1 MARLKKRYWILL
13 SIVLLIMLLSLC
25 VWQYWLSFKDKYHL
39 STDWH
44 GISVSFDGLSIDEI
58 TVSQPSQYSLTAKNL
73 LISLSL
79 LSADELDIY
88 WQSDDKTVID
98 TTQKEVVETL
108 DQNLNQDVNQ
118 AGDDASSISTILYWL
133 PSKIHVDSLK
143 FYTQNNEQF
152 NVKIDITKQQDVI
165 QLVMSTNSQYVAK
178 LSANL
183 QFNTTINTTEPR
195 IDIQNGLFTT
205 TVHQFGIENGQLNL
219 PFSGWINRKRL
230 SLSSLDNASISLA
243 KANFFDDLILANS
256 SGNLTFQVESA
267 IPFDNNQL
275 SATTQLVINKLN
287 GIYKTSE
294 IKSATGNINF
304 VVKNNQFTISS
315 PALNI
320 QEVNM
325 GLSLEKIKLAG
336 EYFASINA
344 PDKGIISWTKAQASI
359 FSGLIFLDKSKLN
372 LAKLPQQLN
381 LKIKQI
387 QLKDIFTQYPAEG
400 LAGSGAIDGNLPI
413 TLLANKK
420 KGGTIIEPVIKKG
433 QLTTTQD
440 GYLQFENSALKS
452 YVQSNPNMKIL
463 ADIIKNF
470 HYTKLSGT
478 VDYANDIAKLGLNIQ
493 GSNLDVENGKAVNLN
508 INLEENITKLL
519 MSLQLSDQVSEP
531 IRKRIEAHLKR
542 KSSK

>member
-13 SIVLLIMLLSLC
+13 SIVLIIMLLSLC
-25 VWQYWLSFKDKYHL
+25 VRQYWLSLKDKYQL
-39 STDWH
+39 SADWH
-44 GISVSFDGLSIDEI
+44 GVSVSFNGLAIDEI
-58 TVSQPSQYSLTAKNL
+58 TVSQPSKYSLTAKNL
-73 LISLSL
+73 LISLSQ
-79 LSADELDIY
+79 LSANELNIH
-88 WQSDDKTVID
+88 WQSDDKKVID

-108 DQNLNQDVNQ
+108 DKNFNQDVNQ
-118 AGDDASSISTILYWL
+118 SDDASFISTILYWL
-133 PSKIHVDSLK
+133 PSKIHIDSLR

-152 NVKIDITKQQDVI
+152 NVKIDITKQQEAI

-183 QFNTTINTTEPR
+183 QFNTTVNTTEPR

-205 TVHQFGIENGQLNL
+205 TVNQFGIENGQLTL
-219 PFSGWINRKRL
+219 PFSGWVNRKQL
-230 SLSSLDNASISLA
+230 SLSSLNDASISLV
-243 KANFFDDLILANS
+243 KASLSDDLILADS

-294 IKSATGNINF
+294 IKSATGNINL

-325 GLSLEKIKLAG
+325 GLSFEKIKLVG
-336 EYFASINA
+336 KYFASINA
-344 PDKGIISWTKAQASI
+344 PDKGTISWTKAQASI
-359 FSGLIFLDKSKLN
+359 FSGLIFLDKNKLN

-413 TLLANKK
+413 ILLANKK
-420 KGGTIIEPVIKKG
+420 KGGTIIEAVIKKG
-433 QLTTTQD
+433 QLITTKD
-440 GYLQFENSALKS
+440 GYLQFENSALKN

-508 INLEENITKLL
+508 INLEENISKLL

>member
-1 MARLKKRYWILL
+1 
-13 SIVLLIMLLSLC
+13 MLLSLC
-25 VWQYWLSFKDKYHL
+25 VRQYWLSLKDKYQL
-39 STDWH
+39 SADWH
-44 GISVSFDGLSIDEI
+44 GVSVSFNGLAIDEI
-58 TVSQPSQYSLTAKNL
+58 TVSQPSKYSLTAKNL
-73 LISLSL
+73 LISLSQ
-79 LSADELDIY
+79 LSANELNIH
-88 WQSDDKTVID
+88 WQSDDKKVID

-108 DQNLNQDVNQ
+108 DKNLNQDVNQ
-118 AGDDASSISTILYWL
+118 SDDASFISTILYWL
-133 PSKIHVDSLK
+133 PSKIHIDSLS

-152 NVKIDITKQQDVI
+152 NVKIDITKQQEAI

-183 QFNTTINTTEPR
+183 QFNTTANTTEPR

-205 TVHQFGIENGQLNL
+205 TVNQFGIENGQLTL
-219 PFSGWINRKRL
+219 PFSGWVNRKQL
-230 SLSSLDNASISLA
+230 SLSSLNDASISLV
-243 KANFFDDLILANS
+243 KASLSDDLILADS

-294 IKSATGNINF
+294 IKSATGNINL

-336 EYFASINA
+336 EYFASINV

-359 FSGLIFLDKSKLN
+359 FSGVIFLDKNKLN
-372 LAKLPQQLN
+372 LAKLPQQLD

-400 LAGSGAIDGNLPI
+400 LVGSGAIDGNLPI
-413 TLLANKK
+413 ILLANKK
-420 KGGTIIEPVIKKG
+420 KGGTIIEPIIKKG
-433 QLTTTQD
+433 QLITTQD

-508 INLEENITKLL
+508 INLEENISKLL

-531 IRKRIEAHLKR
+531 IRKRIEAHLKG